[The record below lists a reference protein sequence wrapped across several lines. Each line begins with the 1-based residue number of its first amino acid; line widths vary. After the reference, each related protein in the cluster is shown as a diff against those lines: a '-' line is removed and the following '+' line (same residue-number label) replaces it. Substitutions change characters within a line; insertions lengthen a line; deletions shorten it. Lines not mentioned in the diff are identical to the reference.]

1 MFSFFFQTIK
11 MISRIV
17 IVCLLAHLAHN
28 AVLGAPV
35 ERSQL
40 LSSIQDI
47 QRKYGSMENE
57 ETPSKEKIGSELENV
72 NDGKPE
78 VDVDN
83 IENMDSMVE
92 SVGNET
98 PKESLRKAK
107 TINSKLFEDLAA
119 QGTQRKNKMFGFYG
133 YYPQPTYPQPNYP
146 QPTYPQPMA
155 YPSYYPLEYYDDYAP
170 FDNYPNVNSL
180 VNLQNYQQNMAA
192 YQNMGGLQG
201 LNGYQLPNVPSTS
214 IPNLNDL
221 DNNQASQDYQ
231 SLGGYSNNDNMD
243 DEEILS
249 RTNQGVRRRPNQK
262 NSPIYYIRLP
272 PTPYMFVPGL
282 GYISQPPTI
291 QPMTPA
297 VPQYPQLAPPV
308 NMSPFYNLPLN
319 FVSNGKP
326 SGIYQWGG
334 APSPAPMPQPSYAL
348 PYPVARP
355 PPVRPAFRP
364 NPFVQDSKITH
375 LKGPFLFNGRPEEIF
390 LLQNSINPFFQ
401 PPMNQMSPMNGYY

>member
-1 MFSFFFQTIK
+1 
-11 MISRIV
+11 MIHRV
-17 IVCLLAHLAHN
+17 VVLCLLAHLMAN
-28 AVLGAPV
+28 SLLAAPV

-40 LSSIQDI
+40 LSSIQEI
-47 QRKYGSMENE
+47 QRKYASMETE
-57 ETPSKEKIGSELENV
+57 ESPSKEKIGSELENV
-72 NDGKPE
+72 NDSKPE

-83 IENMDSMVE
+83 IENMESTVE
-92 SVGNET
+92 SVENQL
-98 PKESLRKAK
+98 PKEPLRKGK
-107 TINSKLFEDLAA
+107 LLKSKLVEDLTA

-133 YYPQPTYPQPNYP
+133 YYPQPTYPQP
-146 QPTYPQPMA
+146 MA
-155 YPSYYPLEYYDDYAP
+155 YPSYYPLEYYDDYVP
-170 FDNYPNVNSL
+170 LESYPNMNSL
-180 VNLQNYQQNMAA
+180 VNYQNYQQNMAA
-192 YQNMGGLQG
+192 YQNMAALQN
-201 LNGYQLPNVPSTS
+201 LNNFQLPNVAPTNIPS
-214 IPNLNDL
+214 LNNM

-231 SLGGYSNNDNMD
+231 NLAQYSNGENMD
-243 DEEILS
+243 EEEILS

-308 NMSPFYNLPLN
+308 NMSPFYNVPIN

-326 SGIYQWGG
+326 SGIYQWSG
-334 APSPAPMPQPSYAL
+334 APSPAPMPQPAYAL

-355 PPVRPAFRP
+355 PPARPAFRP

-375 LKGPFLFNGRPEEIF
+375 LKGPFIFNGRPEEIF

-401 PPMNQMSPMNGYY
+401 APINPISPIGGYY